1 MPKGV
6 VLRRA
11 VERRLAAGAHPSQ
24 EKFTSNGPLVS
35 CATYNA
41 LKMKVRH
48 TASTATDNAYMLAVL
63 QRRLDLTEVEQRLT
77 DLSRRRVHNTVVLL
91 ISGFH

>member
-1 MPKGV
+1 M
-6 VLRRA
+6 
-11 VERRLAAGAHPSQ
+11 E
-24 EKFTSNGPLVS
+24 VS
-35 CATYNA
+35 
-41 LKMKVRH
+41 H